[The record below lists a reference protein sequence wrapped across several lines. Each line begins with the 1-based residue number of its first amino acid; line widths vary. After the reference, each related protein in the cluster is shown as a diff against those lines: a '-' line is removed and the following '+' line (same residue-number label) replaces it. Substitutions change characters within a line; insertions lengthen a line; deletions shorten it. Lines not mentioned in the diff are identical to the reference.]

1 MSPFHRKQA
10 FKTFVCLAAVS
21 GLLAVNSFA
30 QYPGV
35 GGTGGT
41 PPTAGAPP
49 TGGMPPTS
57 GMPPTGGGYSPGPA
71 GGGPTGIY
79 NFHSNYHLGFDRPEA
94 WGLKYFA
101 SASLLSGLQPPSP
114 PEGYHLGSVT
124 VGFEVGWLPTLDPGQ
139 RQIGFNGATP
149 EDLNKAPIFARPV
162 VRVGLPAKF
171 TAVVAAPPPFQLF
184 GLTPKLLEFGLERPL
199 LQRDAWTVSW
209 RGYGQVGS
217 VKGAFTC
224 PKSVLSSAPGSAGN
238 PTQCVGESAD
248 VASLRYA
255 GSEFQVAYKIPSMP
269 KLIPHAGVGGN
280 FIDGVFQV
288 HAPVVSGLDET
299 RLWTRGGTFSSN
311 WGISYLIT
319 KRAAIT
325 VDAFYSPLWV
335 QRHAIGPT
343 TNDGL
348 FNVRALLSYS
358 FR

>member
-1 MSPFHRKQA
+1 MSRFHRKQA
-10 FKTFVCLAAVS
+10 FRTLACMAGVS
-21 GLLAVNSFA
+21 AFFAINALA
-30 QYPGV
+30 QYPGG

-41 PPTAGAPP
+41 PPSGGTPP
-49 TGGMPPTS
+49 TGGTPPS
-57 GMPPTGGGYSPGPA
+57 GGYPPSPTGGG
-71 GGGPTGIY
+71 PTSIY
-79 NFHSNYHLGFDRPEA
+79 DFHSNYHLGFNRPEA

-101 SASLLSGLQPPSP
+101 TASLLSGLQPPAP

-124 VGFEVGWLPTLDPGQ
+124 VGFEVGWLPSLGASQ
-139 RQIGFNGATP
+139 RQIGFNGMTP

-162 VRVGLPAKF
+162 VRIGLPDKF

-184 GLTPKLLEFGLERPL
+184 GISPKLLEFGLERPL

-224 PKSVLSSAPGSAGN
+224 PHSVLLFTPGSAEN

-255 GSEFQVAYKIPSMP
+255 GSEFQVAYKIPSAP
-269 KLIPHAGVGGN
+269 RIIPHVGVGGN

-288 HAPVVSGLDET
+288 HAPVVSGLDQT

-311 WGISYLIT
+311 WGLSYLIT
-319 KRAAIT
+319 KQAAIT

-335 QRHAIGPT
+335 QRQANGPT